1 MVLNIRKVRESMATS
16 LRKKKEPVE
25 AFALD
30 ADMASW
36 SAIGVGSADVAA
48 STGLAPID
56 DAASPRAA
64 APDRVLRGHID
75 VAKWPR
81 IKGWAWDPDAPDERV
96 RLELAEGHRR
106 LLTVVASLGRPDLAT
121 AGISDGLHGFDV
133 DLNDSPL
140 GAGRRVVALRCADT
154 GAELPG
160 SPITL
165 DVPASAAVTFGA
177 AGDPAPARSSQRPP
191 HVVAAAQPPASSYAD
206 ADRHAFQGFVD
217 GVDAEWRLSG
227 WACDPAAAEPLT
239 VELVEGETVLATA
252 RAGEFREDLLA
263 AGLRDGNCAFY
274 IRVPAKLFDGKF
286 RNLQVYGRGGAGREP
301 IGKPFGIVFPRLSR
315 VHGKAPAAIPAI
327 EIFEQVSG
335 TPVPVSDR
343 PGGDVIDETSA
354 VLEQL
359 GERFGHAAA
368 MGLLYAYAL
377 RRPIDNDGLATRL
390 SRIDSDSAA
399 YKSIVQE
406 VMYSEE
412 AGLIHGPSKYLSL
425 HPLEFLRVWIDGR
438 FGILELPA

>member
-1 MVLNIRKVRESMATS
+1 MARS
-16 LRKKKEPVE
+16 LRKKKEPLE

-30 ADMASW
+30 ADMTPW
-36 SAIGVGSADVAA
+36 SAMGDGTAAAAA
-48 STGLAPID
+48 SIGFAPLD
-56 DAASPRAA
+56 DAAAGPPQAA
-64 APDRVLRGHID
+64 ESERVLRGHID
-75 VAKWPR
+75 VARWPR
-81 IKGWAWDPDAPDERV
+81 IRGWAWDPDAPDERV
-96 RLELAEGHRR
+96 RLEFAEDHRR
-106 LLTVVASLGRPDLAT
+106 ILTVVADLGRSDLAA
-121 AGISDGLHGFDV
+121 AGIGDGLHGFNV
-133 DLNDSPL
+133 DLNDSPI
-140 GAGRRVVALRCADT
+140 GAGRREVALRCADT

-160 SPITL
+160 SPVTL
-165 DVPASAAVTFGA
+165 DVPATAAVTLGPA
-177 AGDPAPARSSQRPP
+177 VDAPAGSAQRPP
-191 HVVAAAQPPASSYAD
+191 LDETAAQPAANAHAD
-206 ADRHAFQGFVD
+206 ADRRKFQGFVD

-227 WACDPAAAEPLT
+227 WACDPAVAEPLA
-239 VELVEGETVLATA
+239 VELIEGETVLATA
-252 RAGEFREDLLA
+252 RAAEFREDLLA

-286 RNLQVYGRGGAGREP
+286 RNLQVYGRGGGRREP
-301 IGKPFGIVFPRLSR
+301 IGKPFGMVFPRLSR
-315 VHGKAPAAIPAI
+315 VHGKVPAAIPAI

-335 TPVPVSDR
+335 TPAPVSDR

-368 MGLLYAYAL
+368 MGLLYAYVL

-390 SRIDSDSAA
+390 TRIHSDSSA
-399 YKSIVQE
+399 YKSILQE

-425 HPLEFLRVWIDGR
+425 HPLDFLRVWVDGR